1 MPAIDRTTALVY
13 GESLLN
19 VVTRLGKR
27 QECVK
32 QAREL
37 ISLIE
42 KNPKLN
48 VFLEVPNISSNE
60 KKGLISNILKNKF
73 DQVLINLIFILID
86 QNRATALKEVLEAFL
101 ELEEKDRGV
110 YHAEIK
116 TAIPLDEEQRRALKK
131 ALEEHTGLKFQISFK
146 VDPRIIGGVFVR
158 FEDTVID
165 GTLWGE
171 LMKMKTQLE
180 RVSVY

>member
-1 MPAIDRTTALVY
+1 MAIERTTALVY

-27 QECVK
+27 EECVK

-37 ISLIE
+37 IEFLE
-42 KNPKLN
+42 RNPKFN
-48 VFLEVPNISSNE
+48 IFLEVPNISSAE
-60 KKGLISNILKNKF
+60 KKEVIVRSLKGRIE
-73 DQVLINLIFILID
+73 QVLINLIFILID
-86 QNRATALKEVLEAFL
+86 QNRATALREVLEAFL

-110 YHAEIK
+110 YHAEVK
-116 TAIPLDEEQRRALKK
+116 TALPLDEEQRRLLQEALQ
-131 ALEEHTGLKFQISFK
+131 EHTGFRFRISFK

-165 GTLWGE
+165 GTLWGG
-171 LMKMKTQLE
+171 LMKIRTQLE
-180 RVSVY
+180 SLSVH